1 VNWLD
6 QVLKFLLPYRTHL
19 EREVEYLR
27 AQVAQQ
33 RRRLDEVEN
42 AMLEVIREL
51 GKKEPRKDVAK
62 PVVTIKAR
70 GWEAYRAQVK
80 QQNLEEEDEIQGE
93 RRDDAPQSA

>member
-1 VNWLD
+1 MKWIEYL
-6 QVLKFLLPYRTHL
+6 FPYRTHL

-70 GWEAYRAQVK
+70 GWEAYRAQAK
-80 QQNLEEEDEIQGE
+80 KEMEESNEIQGE